1 MYRRSEK
8 EEGVPNIHLSRYDR
22 LPIWP
27 SGMLP
32 EMGPD
37 YELEQSTIRRGLMR

>member
-1 MYRRSEK
+1 MYSRSK
-8 EEGVPNIHLSRYDR
+8 EEESFSYVYLSRYDG

-32 EMGPD
+32 EMRPD
-37 YELEQSTIRRGLMR
+37 YELEQSTIRRGLG